1 MIGRVLTNIVS
12 AFQRDRVHYGQM
24 YASEAQ
30 VLTTNFNGAIPTGA
44 VITSAVWQTDD
55 TMTGYLSD
63 AQIIGRSVSV
73 NLRAQHSGACRIRV
87 TVTTNAGSTL
97 SAWHVIRVLPAP
109 YFGDENW
116 QNGPRRLVADAEA

>member
-30 VLTTNFNGAIPTGA
+30 TLTTNFNGAIPKGA
-44 VITSAVWQTDD
+44 TITSAVWQTDD

-63 AQIIGRSVSV
+63 AQIVGRSVSV
-73 NLRAQHSGACRIRV
+73 KVRAQHSGRCRIRV
-87 TVTTNAGSTL
+87 TITTDAGSVL
-97 SAWHVIRVLPAP
+97 PAWHVVRVLPAP
-109 YFGDENW
+109 YLGNEGW
-116 QNGPRRLVADAEA
+116 TNGPRRLEVVA